1 MAEDDGAEV
10 PAVIVFDEVL
20 CGVGHLKATCSQAL
34 LLQEGLVQSK
44 DDLGLELAVGVGG
57 GAERRGCARR
67 QEAEGGQQAEGGL
80 QEPASGAHPSLR
92 SSEARRAE
100 GRG

>member
-67 QEAEGGQQAEGGL
+67 QEAEGGQ
-80 QEPASGAHPSLR
+80 
-92 SSEARRAE
+92 
-100 GRG
+100 

>member
-1 MAEDDGAEV
+1 MSAGNVLILAYKGAMSWAGEKGSHLGAIMAEDDGAEV

-44 DDLGLELAVGVGG
+44 DDLRGETIGLF
-57 GAERRGCARR
+57 
-67 QEAEGGQQAEGGL
+67 
-80 QEPASGAHPSLR
+80 
-92 SSEARRAE
+92 
-100 GRG
+100 